1 MIESEQGRYEGTI
14 KRLAK
19 VIKTSPIRR
28 CFLYSAS
35 SDQSKR
41 RGTPNRNN
49 EGDNDHAHFQLRSD
63 ARRQFKDEYSK
74 KLDLELDV
82 SKGRLG
88 VHGKGFYILVNG
100 DVD

>member
-1 MIESEQGRYEGTI
+1 
-14 KRLAK
+14 
-19 VIKTSPIRR
+19 
-28 CFLYSAS
+28 
-35 SDQSKR
+35 
-41 RGTPNRNN
+41 
-49 EGDNDHAHFQLRSD
+49 LRSD

-88 VHGKGFYILVNG
+88 MHGKGFFIVVNG

>member
-1 MIESEQGRYEGTI
+1 MNEQQYA
-14 KRLAK
+14 LAK
-19 VIKTSPIRR
+19 SLKT
-28 CFLYSAS
+28 FNWEGAS
-35 SDQSKR
+35 CNLCIPTREISE
-41 RGTPNRNN
+41 GAPNRNN
-49 EGDNDHAHFQLRSD
+49 EEDNDNAHLQLRSD

-88 VHGKGFYILVNG
+88 MHGKGFYIVVNG